1 MFKSKGL
8 QNMGDSDKVDSIIGA
23 GSMVKG
29 DIHSR
34 GTLRIDG
41 NIEGKVTADA
51 TVIVGSKGVVKGN
64 VSANHV
70 VVGGSIHGNVAARE
84 KVEILSTGRLYGD
97 VTTPA
102 AKFVVAEGVIFE
114 GRCTMCQPETAKQ
127 RLPKAQGHSADEQEV
142 AAAGKSGTA

>member
-8 QNMGDSDKVDSIIGA
+8 QNMGDSDKVDSVIGA
-23 GSMVKG
+23 GSVVKG

-41 NIEGKVTADA
+41 NVEGKVTADA
-51 TVIVGSKGVVKGN
+51 AVVVGSKGVVKGTI
-64 VSANHV
+64 SASHV
-70 VVGGSIHGNVAARE
+70 MVGGSVHGNVAARE

-114 GRCTMCQPETAKQ
+114 GRCVMSQPEAGKQ
-127 RLPKAQGHSADEQEV
+127 RLPKAQTHSAEQPEAV
-142 AAAGKSGTA
+142 AAGKDGPA